1 MVSHLRDKPVYP
13 HKESSFIE
21 GIGLGNSAPIDPRFG
36 YFSISIVAPAEKEEF
51 NQELNTRI
59 KKNYLVEYP
68 VATMSC
74 GEEDSKVRVS
84 PLNILTTM

>member
-51 NQELNTRI
+51 N
-59 KKNYLVEYP
+59 
-68 VATMSC
+68 
-74 GEEDSKVRVS
+74 
-84 PLNILTTM
+84 